1 MFGIVGAVLIVLWSL
16 GFFVFHIASG
26 LVHIMLLTGIVLLVW
41 HFFIGREAITF

>member
-1 MFGIVGAVLIVLWSL
+1 MFGIIGAALIVLWLL
-16 GFFVFHIASG
+16 GFFAFHISSD